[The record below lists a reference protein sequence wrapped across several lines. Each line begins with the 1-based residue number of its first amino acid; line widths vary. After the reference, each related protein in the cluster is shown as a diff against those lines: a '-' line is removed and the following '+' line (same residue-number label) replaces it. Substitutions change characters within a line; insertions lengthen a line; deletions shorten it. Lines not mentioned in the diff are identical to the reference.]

1 MNTSAKLFRVTRS
14 SWRHPLLFAIAGAA
28 VTQLSAQTSTHAEPA
43 NDEVLALPE
52 FNVSSGQANPYR
64 ATDAMSAGR
73 VRGQLHDTPISISVV
88 TKEFVQD
95 IGANAMY
102 DVTKYF
108 SGLSNGRG
116 AGVGGISDR
125 HVIRGF
131 ENDGRTIDNFGTS
144 FQANFDPVFYERI
157 EVVKGPNSILA
168 PTGTPGG
175 SINIITKSPQ
185 FKEANVLSVEV
196 GNFNAQ
202 KISFDSTGPL
212 QISKNLA
219 YRLVGSYQDTRTY
232 IPGNVKQWDIS
243 PQLTYKFSETS
254 QVTFKYT
261 KISWAEYGA
270 TADANSWGWA
280 VDPSVVNGAT
290 LPNTP
295 SRGFS
300 YRGRNGDTVWD
311 QRTDPVDI
319 LQGEFTTSLTDQISM
334 RLAGMFYYDRMG
346 QDTGFPTFP
355 GTGNRY
361 DPATGLLTPNYTW
374 AKDALG
380 NYTPTFSAAF
390 DPTNISR
397 IATLAPVWTQTTQ
410 LQNDFAGNFKAGGV
424 SIQPI
429 AGWSFVH
436 TGVRSKNLTAPLAP
450 VNLFAPNDNPPHP
463 AITAYNYNVYTLA
476 RTSQKQLYAALR
488 TGFFSDRFF
497 VTGGASRVW
506 VNNVTSN
513 LLKSTAASLQGHH
526 DTYMAGLLGKPIEGV
541 SVYYNYSSNSSP
553 TSFNN
558 QPLWRDG
565 KEHEFG
571 VKTEFFNQRLA
582 FTAAHFQIVQ
592 SNLVTPNPA
601 FNTDPINNPPNLIS
615 SQTNHGIELEV
626 TGGLTQHLSIIGSY
640 TAMKL
645 RDTFNR
651 RPRNIPD
658 HTLNG
663 LLNYHF
669 TDSPLKGFNVFAGV
683 SHVGNTA
690 GETPA
695 ASATALGVI
704 EQVSYYVGARTI
716 YNVGAGYT
724 MGRVRFN
731 LNVDNVLNR
740 RFAWE
745 PASRFSV
752 SPYPGINYRLTTTFS
767 F

>member
-1 MNTSAKLFRVTRS
+1 MTTSAKHLWVTQA
-14 SWRHPLLFAIAGAA
+14 SWRHRFLVALTCIASSH
-28 VTQLSAQTSTHAEPA
+28 VEAQTKPVAEPTG
-43 NDEVLALPE
+43 DVLALPE
-52 FNVSSGQANPYR
+52 FTVSDGRANLYR

-73 VRGQLHDTPISISVV
+73 VRGQLADTPVSISVV

-108 SGLSNGRG
+108 SGMSNGRG
-116 AGVGGISDR
+116 AGIGGIADR

-131 ENDGRTIDNFGTS
+131 ENDGRTIDNFGTA
-144 FQANFDPVFYERI
+144 FQANFDPAFYERI

-185 FKEANVLSVEV
+185 FTQANSVAVEV

-202 KISFDSTGPL
+202 KITFDSTGPIQL
-212 QISKNLA
+212 SKNLA
-219 YRLVGSYQDTRTY
+219 YRIVGSYQDTRTY
-232 IPGNVKQWDIS
+232 LPGNVKQWDIS
-243 PQLTYKFSETS
+243 PQLTYQFSERS
-254 QVTFKYT
+254 KVTFKFT
-261 KISWAEYGA
+261 KISWGEYGA

-290 LPNTP
+290 LPTTP
-295 SRGFS
+295 PKGFS

-319 LQGEFTTSLTDQISM
+319 LQGEFTTSLTDKISM
-334 RLAGMFYYDRMG
+334 RFAGMFYYDRMG

-355 GTGNRY
+355 GTSNRY

-374 AKDALG
+374 AKDATG
-380 NYTPTFSAAF
+380 TFVPTFSPAF

-397 IATLAPVWTQTTQ
+397 IATLAPVWTQNTQ
-410 LQNDFAGNFKAGGV
+410 VQNDFAGNFKAGGV
-424 SIQPI
+424 SIQPL
-429 AGWSFVH
+429 AGWSYVH
-436 TGVRSKNLTAPLAP
+436 TGVRAKNLTAPLAP
-450 VNLFAPNDNPPHP
+450 VNLFAPDDSPPHP
-463 AITAYNYNVYTLA
+463 DLSAYKYNVYTLA
-476 RTSQKQLYAALR
+476 RTSQKQLYAAVR
-488 TGFFSDRFF
+488 TGFLNDRLF

-506 VNNVTSN
+506 VDNTTTN
-513 LLKSTAASLQGHH
+513 LLASTQSSLKGHH
-526 DTYMAGLLGKPIEGV
+526 DTYMGGLLGKPIEGV
-541 SVYYNYSSNSSP
+541 SLYYNYSSNSSP

-558 QPLWRDG
+558 QPLWKDG
-565 KEHEFG
+565 KEHEYG
-571 VKTEFFNQRLA
+571 VKTEFFNQRLSL
-582 FTAAHFQIVQ
+582 TAAHFQIVQ

-601 FNTDPINNPPNLIS
+601 FNTDPLHNPQNLIS
-615 SQTNHGIELEV
+615 NQTNHGIEFEV
-626 TGGLTQHLSIIGSY
+626 TGGLTEHLSIIASY
-640 TAMKL
+640 TKMKL

-658 HTLNG
+658 ETLGG

-669 TDSPLKGFNVFAGV
+669 TTGEAKGLNVFAGV

-690 GETPA
+690 GETPSA
-695 ASATALGVI
+695 PATALGVI
-704 EQVSYYVGARTI
+704 EQTSFYVGERTI

-724 MGRVRFN
+724 LGRLRFN

-740 RFAWE
+740 KYAWQ

-752 SPYPGINYRLTTTFS
+752 SPYPGINYRLTTTIS

>member
-1 MNTSAKLFRVTRS
+1 MGLATSSARAQSAPPPDQPAGEVT
-14 SWRHPLLFAIAGAA
+14 
-28 VTQLSAQTSTHAEPA
+28 T
-43 NDEVLALPE
+43 LPE
-52 FNVSSGQANPYR
+52 FTVSDGRANPYR

-73 VRGQLHDTPISISVV
+73 VRGQLHDTPVSISVV

-116 AGVGGISDR
+116 AGIGGISDR

-185 FKEANVLSVEV
+185 FKAGNELSVEV
-196 GNFNAQ
+196 GNFSAQ
-202 KISFDSTGPL
+202 KITFDSTGPAE
-212 QISKNLA
+212 INSHLA

-232 IPGNVKQWDIS
+232 LPGNVKQWDIS

-254 QVTFKYT
+254 KFTIKYF

-290 LPNTP
+290 VPTTP
-295 SRGFS
+295 PPGFS
-300 YRGRNGDTVWD
+300 YRGRNGDTDWD

-319 LQGEFTTSLTDQISM
+319 LQAEFTTSLTDQISM
-334 RLAGMFYYDRMG
+334 RFGGMFYYDRMG

-355 GTGNRY
+355 GTANRY
-361 DPATGLLTPNYTW
+361 DPNTGLLTPNYTW
-374 AKDALG
+374 AKDATG
-380 NYTPTFSAAF
+380 TFVPTFSAAF
-390 DPTNISR
+390 DPSRISR
-397 IATLAPVWTQTTQ
+397 IGTLAPVWTQNTQ
-410 LQNDFAGNFKAGGV
+410 LQNDFAGSFKAGGV
-424 SIQPI
+424 TIQPL

-436 TGVRSKNLTAPLAP
+436 TGVRAKNLTAPMPP
-450 VNLFAPNDNPPHP
+450 VNLFAPDNNPPHP
-463 AITAYNYNVYTLA
+463 ALSAYNYNVYTIA
-476 RTSQKQLYAALR
+476 RTNQKQLYAALR
-488 TGFFSDRFF
+488 TGFFNDRLFI
-497 VTGGASRVW
+497 TGGASRVW
-506 VNNVTSN
+506 VNNTTSN
-513 LLKSTAASLQGHH
+513 VLRATDSSLKGHH
-526 DTYMAGLLGKPIEGV
+526 DTYMGGFLVKPIENV
-541 SVYYNYSSNSSP
+541 SLYYNYSSNSSP

-571 VKTEFFNQRLA
+571 VKTEFFRQRLA
-582 FTAAHFQIVQ
+582 FTVAHFQIVQ

-601 FNTDPINNPPNLIS
+601 FNTDPVNNPPNLIS
-615 SQTNHGIELEV
+615 NQTNHGIEFEV
-626 TGGLTQHLSIIGSY
+626 SGGLTEHLSIIGSY
-640 TAMKL
+640 TTMKL
-645 RDTFNR
+645 RDTFGR

-658 HTLNG
+658 TTAGG

-669 TDSPLKGFNVFAGV
+669 TANGWKGLNVFAGV

-690 GETPA
+690 GETPSA
-695 ASATALGVI
+695 PATALGVI
-704 EQVSYYVGARTI
+704 EQVSFYVGPRTV
-716 YNVGAGYT
+716 YNLGAGYT
-724 MGRVRFN
+724 YGRFRFN

-740 RFAWE
+740 RYVWQ

-752 SPYPGINYRLTTTFS
+752 SPYPGINYRLTATVRF
-767 F
+767 